1 MSAPGT
7 PEERFEAALAVTNP
21 HGWGN
26 LSQQDGYADRFRRL
40 KDLVSR
46 DPELV
51 RLSGGARNYTL
62 LHHAAWGNG
71 TEVAEF
77 LLANGAVADARANG
91 GATPLAVACTYG
103 WGRSETA
110 ALLAERSWTPD
121 NLRIAT
127 ALGRLERMAEFFD
140 ENGVTAQ
147 AGRDREPWAA
157 SYEFP
162 DSPLPTDAAGVLGE
176 AMDFAARS
184 GQLAGAQFLLDRGAE
199 VNRWTY
205 NAPPIFWAALY
216 GQEEMVDWLIAQG
229 ARVDGKDTTYDAS
242 LGDWARFFEH
252 RELADRLDGM
262 LGR

>member
-91 GATPLAVACTYG
+91 GN
-103 WGRSETA
+103 A
-110 ALLAERSWTPD
+110 ARGGLY
-121 NLRIAT
+121 LR
-127 ALGRLERMAEFFD
+127 LGRQRNRRAPRRALVDPGQPAYRYRPGPSGTDGRVLRRER
-140 ENGVTAQ
+140 GH
-147 AGRDREPWAA
+147 
-157 SYEFP
+157 
-162 DSPLPTDAAGVLGE
+162 SP
-176 AMDFAARS
+176 S
-184 GQLAGAQFLLDRGAE
+184 G
-199 VNRWTY
+199 
-205 NAPPIFWAALY
+205 
-216 GQEEMVDWLIAQG
+216 
-229 ARVDGKDTTYDAS
+229 S
-242 LGDWARFFEH
+242 
-252 RELADRLDGM
+252 
-262 LGR
+262 